1 MIRKKKTI
9 ALLLTLVVLLGV
21 GGSYGAVKNEIKA
34 VVSTISATYNK
45 KTEKLNTLVYNNEIY
60 VPIKKVAALLGKNV
74 TLTNA
79 NSKVALTDPAVKVN
93 HPVAVMTLST
103 GEIVEMELYT
113 EAAPLTVANF
123 KYLANKGFYDG
134 LTFHRVIE
142 NFMIQGGDPKGD
154 GTGGPGYAIK
164 GEFMKNGVVN
174 SILHEKG
181 VVSMA
186 RTADYNSAGS
196 QFFIMLGTENSL
208 NGEYAAFGKVT
219 KGIEAIEKIGK
230 VAVDENDKP
239 TANQVIK
246 TIRVK

>member
-1 MIRKKKTI
+1 MNMNKKIT
-9 ALLLTLVVLLGV
+9 ALLLALVVLLGV

-34 VVSTISATYNK
+34 VVSTLSATYNK

-60 VPIKKVAALLGKNV
+60 VPIKKVAALLGKNIA
-74 TLTNA
+74 LTNG
-79 NSKVALTDPAVKVN
+79 NSKAALTDPAVKVN

-113 EAAPLTVANF
+113 EAAPFTVANF

-164 GEFMKNGVVN
+164 GEFMKNGVAN
-174 SILHEKG
+174 SMLHEKG

-186 RTADYNSAGS
+186 RAVDYNSAGS